1 MDLKDPKTQKLIL
14 IVAGTAA
21 LVYFYIFADFVPFNY
36 KARAAEISRL
46 KAEHTRA
53 MNELTKAQQLVNR
66 LPELKR
72 EFALLT
78 QRWQVAQELLPTQK
92 EVASLLRKVTMAGQ
106 ESGVKFLLFKP
117 AEPQKKT
124 DFTENPVQVSVT
136 GGFHRAGAF
145 FGEIADLSRLVN
157 VSQLRLKGFDKGDLD
172 DTVQADFIATAYTL
186 AEGTTTAEG
195 KPNEPAKQPSAAAK

>member
-1 MDLKDPKTQKLIL
+1 MDIKDPKTQKLIM

-46 KAEHTRA
+46 KAEHTRC

-117 AEPQKKT
+117 AEPTKKT

-186 AEGTTTAEG
+186 AEGTTAEG

>member
-1 MDLKDPKTQKLIL
+1 
-14 IVAGTAA
+14 
-21 LVYFYIFADFVPFNY
+21 
-36 KARAAEISRL
+36 
-46 KAEHTRA
+46 

-106 ESGVKFLLFKP
+106 EAGVKFLLFKP
-117 AEPQKKT
+117 AEPTKRT

-145 FGEIADLSRLVN
+145 FGEIADLSRLDG
-157 VSQLRLKGFDKGDLD
+157 R
-172 DTVQADFIATAYTL
+172 
-186 AEGTTTAEG
+186 G
-195 KPNEPAKQPSAAAK
+195 KTK

>member
-36 KARAAEISRL
+36 KARAAEISNL

-106 ESGVKFLLFKP
+106 ESGIKFLLFKP

-186 AEGTTTAEG
+186 AEGTQAEG
-195 KPNEPAKQPSAAAK
+195 KPNEPAKQPGAAAK